1 MRDDTDARVGE
12 VFRRLSIMRLELGE
26 PALDRTLRDV
36 LQTLGVAAHREAE
49 HRARIL
55 AERKAPRPSS
65 VRVTAYADRRDPEPW
80 PEDLDG

>member
-26 PALDRTLRDV
+26 TALDRTLRDV

-55 AERKAPRPSS
+55 ADRQALPRSS
-65 VRVTAYADRRDPEPW
+65 IRVTSYADRRDPEPW
-80 PEDLDG
+80 PEDRDA